1 MGREAAS
8 AWLTH
13 QKNPAA
19 CGHCPEKRTPG
30 AITASQTPGKN
41 GIRGK
46 RDKDAGKSVTGL
58 TAFSLFRGTAPA
70 KPDASAMCFS
80 AFSIDILQEDSY
92 Y

>member
-1 MGREAAS
+1 MADTSKKSGGMRALSGKEDAGPGK
-8 AWLTH
+8 L
-13 QKNPAA
+13 
-19 CGHCPEKRTPG
+19 RPG
-30 AITASQTPGKN
+30 AITASQPPGKN